1 MSFRVIFFNF
11 APQINKMGLQTRL
24 MDDIKDAMRA
34 KDTVALESLRAI
46 KSALLLAQT
55 ETGSKGE
62 IAEEDEIKLL
72 QRLVKQR
79 KDSASIYTTQGR
91 ADLAEPE
98 LLQAA
103 IIEKFLPTQL
113 SEEDVEAAITKI
125 IADSGASGMASM
137 GKVMGLASAELAGK
151 ADGKTISTVVKK
163 LLS

>member
-1 MSFRVIFFNF
+1 
-11 APQINKMGLQTRL
+11 MGLQTRI
-24 MDDIKDAMRA
+24 MDEIKDAMRA

-55 ETGSKGE
+55 ETGSKEE
-62 IAEEDEIKLL
+62 ISEDDEIKLL

-79 KDSASIYTTQGR
+79 KDSANIYTTQGR

-103 IIEKFLPTQL
+103 VIEKFLPAQL
-113 SEEDVEAAITKI
+113 SEAEVEAAVSKI
-125 IADSGASGMASM
+125 IADSGASGMGDM
-137 GKVMGLASAELAGK
+137 GKVMGLSSAALAGK
-151 ADGKTISTVVKK
+151 TDGKTISNIVKK